1 MPARYLLSLNSRKLR
16 WKLHR
21 INVKFLQTKL
31 SYTHTHNCVYR
42 VLQGAAVTLFLPA
55 ALRSTPL
62 LREMFLHHLIAL
74 NEISPHLL
82 HVQINF
88 QIPSKCCDKLGSA
101 GKVSR
106 PPSIS
111 LSASRPPCQTHSC
124 ACCACTLWYL
134 QFIARE
140 TRVPRIYAWT
150 IFVTTNY
157 NARIAPCHTYHN
169 SQGAKWHAGEISMDN
184 GFWQALSI
192 ND

>member
-16 WKLHR
+16 WKLHW

-101 GKVSR
+101 AKFHAH
-106 PPSIS
+106 PLS
-111 LSASRPPCQTHSC
+111 LSPHLALLVRPTPVLAALALCGTCSLSREKHEYHEFM
-124 ACCACTLWYL
+124 LE
-134 QFIARE
+134 QFLSQLII
-140 TRVPRIYAWT
+140 TR
-150 IFVTTNY
+150 
-157 NARIAPCHTYHN
+157 
-169 SQGAKWHAGEISMDN
+169 G
-184 GFWQALSI
+184 
-192 ND
+192 